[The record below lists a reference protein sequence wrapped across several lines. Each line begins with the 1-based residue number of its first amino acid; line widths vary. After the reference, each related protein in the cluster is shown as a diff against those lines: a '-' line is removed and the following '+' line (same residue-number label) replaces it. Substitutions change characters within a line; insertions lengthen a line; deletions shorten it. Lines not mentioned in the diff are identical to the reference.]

1 MPVPLDFLKDPWAD
15 TGDRVQFPYN
25 PDTVTELMSWLKGF
39 TAKYQRIPEEG
50 GVYIE
55 RREFNQ
61 ILYLLTKQVIDA
73 FKITASDAQL
83 DAEIA
88 ARIEADNREKAER
101 TEKDNDLQQQ
111 LNAKFM
117 SVEDMGSFTHGV
129 NYYVDEPCFLIARF
143 EVADASGKYGIM
155 NAEIERNA
163 TSQAHVVDSGQFVF
177 AAPWGHRMDINS
189 LKINGPES
197 TILSPTSQLPLSPVD
212 KANITITTF
221 LNGGDTWRSKCG
233 TFLGRD
239 NSSGILGK
247 NYYIIK

>member
-1 MPVPLDFLKDPWAD
+1 MPVPLDFLKDPWAN

-88 ARIEADNREKAER
+88 ARIE
-101 TEKDNDLQQQ
+101 KDNDLQTQ
-111 LNAKFM
+111 LNKKFM
-117 SVEDMGSFTHGV
+117 SIEDMGSFTHGV

-143 EVADASGKYGIM
+143 EVADSSGKYGIM

-197 TILSPTSQLPLSPVD
+197 TILSPTSQLPLGPID

-239 NSSGILGK
+239 NSSGIVGQ

>member
-25 PDTVTELMSWLKGF
+25 PDTITELMSWIKGF

-88 ARIEADNREKAER
+88 ARIEADNKERAER
-101 TEKDNDLQQQ
+101 IEKDNNLQQQ
-111 LNAKFM
+111 LNVKFM
-117 SVEDMGSFTHGV
+117 NVEDLNVSFGV
-129 NYYVDEPCFLIARF
+129 TYTADNSGIICVDLEWGNPGAFNSPGCSHI
-143 EVADASGKYGIM
+143 
-155 NAEIERNA
+155 NAELIC
-163 TSQAHVVDSGQFVF
+163 SGSSNPQFVF
-177 AAPWGHRMDINS
+177 PCMGAWDDTAKQQVAGARPNLS
-189 LKINGPES
+189 LVAIVEE
-197 TILSPTSQLPLSPVD
+197 
-212 KANITITTF
+212 
-221 LNGGDTWRSKCG
+221 GDTFTLRG
-233 TFLGRD
+233 ETALGF
-239 NSSGILGK
+239 NAASGIRVK
-247 NYYIIK
+247 SAKIMY

>member
-25 PDTVTELMSWLKGF
+25 PDTITELMSWLKGF

-88 ARIEADNREKAER
+88 ARIEADNKEKAER
-101 TEKDNDLQQQ
+101 TEADNNLQQQ
-111 LNAKFM
+111 LNVKFM
-117 SVEDMGSFTHGV
+117 NVEDLSVSFGV
-129 NYYVDEPCFLIARF
+129 TYTADNSGIICVDLEWGNPGTFTSPGCLYI
-143 EVADASGKYGIM
+143 
-155 NAEIERNA
+155 NAELIC
-163 TSQAHVVDSGQFVF
+163 SGSSNPQFVF
-177 AAPWGHRMDINS
+177 PCMGAWDEKSGTQVVAGARPNIS
-189 LKINGPES
+189 LVAIIE
-197 TILSPTSQLPLSPVD
+197 
-212 KANITITTF
+212 A
-221 LNGGDTWRSKCG
+221 GDTFELKGETRFG
-233 TFLGRD
+233 FD
-239 NSSGILGK
+239 AASGIRVK
-247 NYYIIK
+247 SAKIMY